1 MLQNHVL
8 AGRTSHKI
16 ALHYIKTTIYH
27 ETRLNDALKILCNNT
42 PKKTGFLFRPQK
54 MPKSRIC
61 GLISHILNSVTEGS

>member
-42 PKKTGFLFRPQK
+42 PKKNRFFVPTTEDAQK
-54 MPKSRIC
+54 QNLWFDLP
-61 GLISHILNSVTEGS
+61 HIK